1 MSEPLNATEALL
13 QKGNNAI
20 NLCNILN
27 DDDGNFSGTRDQVL
41 AMAAVQ
47 AQIAIA
53 CGLAA
58 ILEKMK

>member
-1 MSEPLNATEALL
+1 MSDPLSATDALL

-20 NLCNILN
+20 NLCSTLN
-27 DDDGNFSGTRDQVL
+27 DDDGNFSGTKDQVL